1 MSYDYQGGYARSFGD
16 NDHRLYGRDD
26 HGYEAQAQG
35 GLLQDNTVPLAL
47 IGIGVGWMLLSGG
60 LRATETGPYGQG
72 GSAFGGAGRWA
83 GDRSRGMHD
92 QDGGRIGQ
100 AMSSLREGAEH
111 LRERAGERFE
121 QARHRAEDAM
131 GQARDRFSGRSGRN
145 IDTGTGYD
153 SIADYDSRD
162 EDLYGDDRYGPGSSY
177 ASYGAGQ
184 GGDFQGGDSWSHRAS
199 GRARGLMHDAGQR
212 AGYAT
217 ESFWD
222 MVEEHPLAAGLLSLA
237 LGAAVGATLPSTRTE
252 DEWLGRY
259 RDSLADD
266 LWQRG
271 EGTARDAT
279 DVARHALQAGVEAAR
294 ETAEREADE
303 RGLTGSRADDTTRS
317 KDTSRSKED
326 AGSR

>member
-16 NDHRLYGRDD
+16 DTGLYGRG
-26 HGYEAQAQG
+26 GYGEDERGWG
-35 GLLQDNTVPLAL
+35 GMLQDNTVPLAL

-60 LRATETGPYGQG
+60 GRSAETGRAGYG
-72 GSAFGGAGRWA
+72 GSAFGGEGRWA
-83 GDRSRGMHD
+83 GDRTRGMHD
-92 QDGGRIGQ
+92 HEGGRIGQ

-111 LRERAGERFE
+111 LRERAGDRFE
-121 QARHRAEDAM
+121 AVRHRAGDAM
-131 GQARDRFSGRSGRN
+131 EHARDRFSGRSGRN
-145 IDTGTGYD
+145 IDTGAGYD
-153 SIADYDSRD
+153 RIADYDSRD
-162 EDLYGDDRYGPGSSY
+162 EDLYGDDLYGPGSSY

-184 GGDFQGGDSWSHRAS
+184 GGGSWSDRAS
-199 GRARGLMHDAGQR
+199 GLMHDAGQR

-252 DEWLGRY
+252 DEWLGQY
-259 RDSLADD
+259 RDRLADD

-279 DVARHALQAGVEAAR
+279 DVAKHALQAGVDAAR

-303 RGLTGSRADDTTRS
+303 RGLTGSRSDDPTRS
-317 KDTSRSKED
+317 KAD